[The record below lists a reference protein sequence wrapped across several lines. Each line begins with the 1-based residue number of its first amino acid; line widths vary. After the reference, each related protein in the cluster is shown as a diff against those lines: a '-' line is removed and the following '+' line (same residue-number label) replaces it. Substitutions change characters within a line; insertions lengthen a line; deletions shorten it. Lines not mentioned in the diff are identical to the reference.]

1 MAKLS
6 LLAAIRLAV
15 FLFFYMEAV
24 KTGEWVREMLMS
36 VDGEFVKMYVRTSE
50 IRRSSLLHPC

>member
-6 LLAAIRLAV
+6 LLAAIRLTV
-15 FLFFYMEAV
+15 FLFLYMEAV
-24 KTGEWVREMLMS
+24 KTGEWVREMLMN
-36 VDGEFVKMYVRTSE
+36 VDGEFVKMYVHTSE